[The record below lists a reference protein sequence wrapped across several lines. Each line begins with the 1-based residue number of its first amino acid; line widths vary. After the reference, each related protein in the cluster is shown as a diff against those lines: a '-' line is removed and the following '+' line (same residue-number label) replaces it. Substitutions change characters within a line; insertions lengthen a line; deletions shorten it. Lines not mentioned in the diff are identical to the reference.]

1 MFIINAC
8 VCLINI
14 LLLLQVLAIASNEK
28 RDAMKLLHVPS
39 GTIFSNWPT
48 ERTPIRYPFS
58 LDFSPNGSF
67 LAVGN
72 DRGRVLLY
80 RYVNCLYALRMLIM
94 QDNVNRLQT
103 IHTGTV
109 S

>member
-1 MFIINAC
+1 MLIINAC
-8 VCLINI
+8 VWLINT
-14 LLLLQVLAIASNEK
+14 LLLSQVLAIASNEK
-28 RDAMKLLHVPS
+28 RDTIKLLHVPS

-80 RYVNCLYALRMLIM
+80 RYVDCLYAHMITVM
-94 QDNVNRLQT
+94 QCDVKFVPS
-103 IHTGTV
+103 I
-109 S
+109 